1 MNIFMRIFS
10 LLSIIIGFI
19 ITVTNKKMKWGKQK
33 NTGNSDGTC
42 DFYFSYLRTSNV
54 AYVLNTPQNK
64 KGG

>member
-10 LLSIIIGFI
+10 LLPIIIGLIGFI

-42 DFYFSYLRTSNV
+42 DFYLGLRKILCKRATNQIV
-54 AYVLNTPQNK
+54 
-64 KGG
+64 